1 MENKMQRLLS
11 DVPVNATFT
20 VNGVQYKK
28 IDEVKVSC
36 CRSINAEAVDNP
48 SNKTFFPGNT
58 LVETN
63 G

>member
-1 MENKMQRLLS
+1 MQRLLS

-28 IDEVKVSC
+28 INEVKVSC
-36 CRSINAEAVDNP
+36 CRSINAESTDNTN
-48 SNKTFFPGNT
+48 NKTFFPGNT